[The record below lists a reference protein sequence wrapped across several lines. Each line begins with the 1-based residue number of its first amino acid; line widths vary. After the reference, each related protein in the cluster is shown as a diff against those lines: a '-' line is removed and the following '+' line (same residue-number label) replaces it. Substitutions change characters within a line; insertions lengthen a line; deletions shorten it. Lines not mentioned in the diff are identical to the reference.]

1 MIDRL
6 DPAWRP
12 LVLAVVPVYL
22 LAQVYLI
29 ARGELLSVAL
39 MLANT
44 LFLALLMW
52 LTARVTRPLPPPV
65 APRQSPGLIWAQ
77 LGVLGVIMVLTALQ
91 PQGLPLW
98 SSLVA
103 RLRAAGEAALPVEW
117 FGGPGNALANPV
129 MYFVIP
135 LLLLLALGARPGELG
150 LGRGHRVARASL
162 VWLAGPGLLLLMAA
176 PFGAITAQA
185 FVRRVISNFFQNGF
199 FEEFLFRGA
208 LQTRLGRFLTPPWA
222 LVVQAFLFGLWHI
235 QSNLAAFDGDLLAA
249 LAWCIVSQ
257 GVLGLAFGFVFQRT
271 RNLVAPTVAH
281 VMINVMGQTFS

>member
-1 MIDRL
+1 MIDHR

-12 LVLAVVPVYL
+12 LIFTVVPVYL
-22 LAQVYLI
+22 LAQIYLI

-44 LFLALLMW
+44 AFLGLLLW
-52 LTARVTRPLPPPV
+52 LTARVTRPLPPTE
-65 APRQSPGLIWAQ
+65 APRQSPRRVWIQ
-77 LGVLGVIMVLTALQ
+77 LGVLGVIIVLTALQ

-98 SSLVA
+98 SPLVA
-103 RLRAAGEAALPVEW
+103 RLQAAGEATLPVEW

-135 LLLLLALGARPGELG
+135 LLLLLALGARPRELG
-150 LGRGHRVARASL
+150 LGRGHRVAQASL
-162 VWLAGPGLLLLMAA
+162 VWLAAPGLVLLLSAL
-176 PFGAITAQA
+176 FGAITAQV

-208 LQTRLGRFLTPPWA
+208 LQTRLSRFLAPPWA
-222 LVVQAFLFGLWHI
+222 LVAQAFLFGVWHI
-235 QSNLAAFDGDLLAA
+235 RPNLVAFDGDVLAA

-257 GVLGLAFGFVFQRT
+257 GVIGLAFGFVFHRT

-281 VMINVMGQTFS
+281 VMMNVMGQTFS